1 MLSRFGFLIAVFV
14 LSLLVLEIHSPTEVL
29 AQQAPKKSRI
39 QRISPRASTSAT
51 LSTEARIQT
60 TNTSLQTSSTL
71 DSLEITETR
80 PRKSLQLDATT
91 KNDSAIRS
99 KNGIDT
105 IVTFAAQDS
114 IIYSLK
120 GRKLRLRSQA
130 YVKNQAQTL
139 SAEIIEMY
147 FDQGMMRAASGRDS
161 LGRIIGVPKFT
172 DNKETFYGAE
182 LTYNFRNKR
191 GTISLAETK
200 FGEGFFFGE
209 KVKRI
214 DDSTFYLK
222 DGCYTTCDKTHPHFY
237 FKAPR
242 MKVIMPDRI
251 YADPLI
257 VYFSDIPIFAIPFGL
272 FMENKSGRRSG
283 ILIPQVF
290 MSGAIGDPG
299 SRGIAFERFGYYW
312 AINDTLDAE
321 VSGSYYTKGGWLAN
335 FKGNYVF
342 SSRFNGSLNLS
353 YGQGGFTPTSTPTEN
368 WRVNWRHT
376 WDITPFTKVSG
387 SIDMSSSGFF
397 SQTQLD
403 ARQRTQRGITSQF
416 NINHTFDNGLP
427 LNLSYNRF
435 QDVVTNEIRQN
446 IQGGTNIPQ
455 LFPFRELV
463 RAIPSLER
471 SIPLDSWVN
480 DIQFSYNVNGQAS
493 FVSVSDSLL
502 QGETEVDRQ
511 RRIAQARANPFTGR
525 ISHSP
530 SINIAPKLGYFVL
543 SPSITYNEN
552 WYFRRLVSRTP
563 MYSTT
568 GTGVTLKDSTEQG
581 FFRDYALSANLSLAT
596 TLYGIANP
604 RILGINS
611 LRHTVRPQISLAW
624 TPTNYQD
631 DPNLAGRYTDTSNG
645 NEVPTVY
652 SRYALD
658 GGATPSPLVA
668 GLNWSLGNNFE
679 AKIQQDT
686 TEKVIQLMQV
696 NLSGGVNLV
705 APSQKWSPVSM
716 NFSNTFGDGLQFSGT
731 ANFSLY
737 DRDTLRRGE
746 TVSYREMDT
755 LLLQSGRGLMR
766 LSNISFSLN
775 YRLSGNTTNNALQ
788 GGLTASGS
796 TPRDTNATQLVGK
809 NDESALGARFQQR
822 IDNTYDQVDAYGDS
836 SPGFAPLSFEWSSN
850 VNGSVN
856 FTPSQIVGAP
866 ASISALITADLT
878 ATIDK
883 VWRFSTGF
891 GYDFVSGAITAPSV
905 NLQRD
910 LHCWEMAFRWQPF
923 GTMQGYFFRIGIK
936 MAQLRDVQFTR
947 QNNPFYRQ

>member
-1 MLSRFGFLIAVFV
+1 MDKNLRSMHRFGFLAA
-14 LSLLVLEIHSPTEVL
+14 LLVALFLAFEVYSPATAH
-29 AQQAPKKSRI
+29 AQPTSRKNRTL
-39 QRISPRASTSAT
+39 RITASNSTSAT
-51 LSTEARIQT
+51 LSTQAT
-60 TNTSLQTSSTL
+60 APSTNASSKAASIL
-71 DSLEITETR
+71 DSLEAASE
-80 PRKSLQLDATT
+80 RKQSSSVSA
-91 KNDSAIRS
+91 KPSSRDSSARS
-99 KNGIDT
+99 QNGIDT
-105 IVTFAAQDS
+105 IVTFVAQDS

-120 GRKLRLRSQA
+120 GRKLRLRNNA

-147 FDQGMMRAASGRDS
+147 FDQGMMRAASGRDPA
-161 LGRIIGVPKFT
+161 GRVIGVPKFA
-172 DNKETFYGAE
+172 DGKETFYGAE

-209 KVKRI
+209 KVKRV

-283 ILIPQVF
+283 IVIPQVF
-290 MSGAIGDPG
+290 MSGPIGDQN

-321 VSGSYYTKGGWLAN
+321 FTGSYYTKGGWLAG
-335 FKGNYVF
+335 FKGNYF
-342 SSRFNGSLNLS
+342 FNSRFNGALTLS
-353 YGQGGFTPTSTPTEN
+353 YGQGGFTPTAKPTEN

-387 SIDMSSSGFF
+387 SIDVSSSGFF
-397 SQTQLD
+397 SQTQID

-427 LNLSYNRF
+427 LSLNYNRF
-435 QDVVTNEIRQN
+435 QDVLTGEVRQTVVS
-446 IQGGTNIPQ
+446 GTNIPQ
-455 LFPFRELV
+455 VFPFRELA
-463 RAIPSLER
+463 RAIPSLEL
-471 SIPLDSWVN
+471 SIPPDSWLN
-480 DIQFSYNVNGQAS
+480 DIQFSYSVNGQAN
-493 FVSVSDSLL
+493 FITPSDSLL

-511 RRIAQARANPFTGR
+511 RRIAQARANPFTASIR
-525 ISHSP
+525 HSP

-543 SPSITYNEN
+543 SPSVTYNEN

-563 MYSTT
+563 STT
-568 GTGVTLKDSTEQG
+568 GTLLRDSTEQG
-581 FFRDYALSANLSLAT
+581 FFREYAMSANLSLAT

-611 LRHTVRPQISLAW
+611 LRHTLRPQISLNFA
-624 TPTNYQD
+624 PNFQD

-645 NEVPTVY
+645 NRIPTVY

-668 GLNWSLGNNFE
+668 GFGWSLGNNFE

-686 TEKVIQLMQV
+686 AEKVIQLMQV
-696 NLSGGVNLV
+696 NLSGSANL
-705 APSQKWSPVSM
+705 ASTSNQWSPISM

-737 DRDTLRRGE
+737 DRAIVRRGE
-746 TVSYREMDT
+746 VLTYQETDT
-755 LLLQSGRGLMR
+755 LLLRAGKGFLR
-766 LSNISFSLN
+766 LSNLSFSLN
-775 YRLSGNTTNNALQ
+775 YRLAGNSSNNGLQ

-796 TPRDTNATQLVGK
+796 TPRDTAATQGRSG
-809 NDESALGARFQQR
+809 DEASLGARFQQR
-822 IDNTYDQVDAYGDS
+822 IDNTYDQADVFGDS
-836 SPGFAPLSFEWSSN
+836 SPGYAPIPIEWSSN
-850 VNGSVN
+850 LNGSVS
-856 FTPSQIVGAP
+856 FTPSSVVGAP
-866 ASISALITADLT
+866 ASISAIINADLT
-878 ATIDK
+878 ATIDR
-883 VWRFSTGF
+883 VWRFNTNF
-891 GYDFVSGAITAPSV
+891 GYDFVTGTITAPS
-905 NLQRD
+905 LSLTRD
-910 LHCWEMAFRWQPF
+910 LHCWDLAFRWQPF
-923 GTMQGYFFRIGIK
+923 GAVPGYFFRVGIK
-936 MAQLRDVQFTR
+936 MQQLRDVQFTR
-947 QNNPFYRQ
+947 QNNPFLRQ